1 MSTDRPRHPA
11 GQPHGGQRT
20 IAARTEPPL
29 EHAPAGWP
37 AFTTE
42 TVEWQSADAGHVP
55 RAGRSTH
62 TGPYEAAVPPRIAD
76 AQVLLSSRANA
87 LVAEASAEIARF
99 DGETHAATTS
109 FAALLLRT
117 EAASSSQIEN
127 LTSSSKAIALA
138 ELGRKGRADA
148 DADADE
154 IVANVTAMTQALQV
168 ASHLDADAILQM
180 HRTLMTGPTTA
191 GRWREE
197 QVWIGGTGRSP
208 HGAAYVAP
216 VRQRVPAAIDDL
228 VGFMGRDDVP
238 LLAQA
243 ALTHA
248 QFESIHP
255 FPDGNGR
262 TGRVLLH
269 AQLRHGG
276 LTRAAIVPVSAG
288 LLTDADRYF
297 QALTVYRDGDAE
309 PIVTEVA
316 QAVFL
321 ALANSRQLI
330 ADVTSARAA
339 WGEKIRARRG
349 AAAWALA
356 DLVTTRPVVDARLA
370 TEKLGVSTVNARLAI
385 DRLVEDGVLEQ
396 IGNGTRARVWQTG
409 EVLAA
414 MDRFAER
421 SHRRV
426 R

>member
-1 MSTDRPRHPA
+1 MSVT
-11 GQPHGGQRT
+11 
-20 IAARTEPPL
+20 
-29 EHAPAGWP
+29 WP
-37 AFTTE
+37 VFATE
-42 TVEWQSADAGHVP
+42 TVEWRSADADYGP
-55 RAGRSTH
+55 RTGRSAS
-62 TGPYEAAVPPRIAD
+62 TGPYEAAVPPRIAQ
-76 AQVLLSSRANA
+76 APVSLSSQTVA

-127 LTSSSKAIALA
+127 LTSSPKAIALA
-138 ELGRKGRADA
+138 ELGRKGRAN
-148 DADADE
+148 ADE

-168 ASHLDADAILQM
+168 ADRLDADAILAM
-180 HRTLMTGPTTA
+180 HHALMAGHMPAAA
-191 GRWREE
+191 GRWRTE
-197 QVWIGGTGRSP
+197 QVWIGGGTRSP
-208 HGAAYVAP
+208 HGAAYIAP
-216 VRQRVPAAIDDL
+216 VHERVPAAIDDL
-228 VGFMGRDDVP
+228 TGFMGRDDVP

-262 TGRVLLH
+262 AGRALLH

-276 LTRAAIVPVSAG
+276 LTRQAIVPVSAG
-288 LLTDADRYF
+288 LLTDTDRYF
-297 QALTVYRDGDAE
+297 QALIVYRDGDVE
-309 PIVTEVA
+309 PIVVA
-316 QAVFL
+316 VSQAVFP

-330 ADVTSARAA
+330 ADVTSARTM
-339 WGEKIRARRG
+339 WGERIRARRG

-356 DLVTTRPVVDARLA
+356 DLVTTQPVVDARLA
-370 TEKLGVSTVNARLAI
+370 AEKLGVSTVNAQLAI

-396 IGNGTRARVWQTG
+396 IGNGTRDRVWQAP

-426 R
+426 W